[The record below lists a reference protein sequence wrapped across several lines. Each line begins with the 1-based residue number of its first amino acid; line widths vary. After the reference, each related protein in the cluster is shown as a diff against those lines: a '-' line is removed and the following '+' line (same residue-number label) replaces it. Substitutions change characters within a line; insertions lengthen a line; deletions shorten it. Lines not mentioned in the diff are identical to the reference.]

1 MCGPTLFDFG
11 GVLSLE
17 WLIMI
22 QLSRVFILS
31 FLLWPVVSGAD
42 IYRYVDGEG
51 VIHYSNVQPDE
62 KFTLY
67 LREGPKAAPRAPA
80 SALQLPGANW
90 MTGYV
95 DRFSRANDLPPA
107 LVHAIIKAE
116 SNGQRNAVSR
126 KGAKGVMQLMPFTS
140 KRLRVADPFDPI
152 ENIEGGIKYIK
163 ELLVIFE
170 GNLTNAV
177 AAYNAGPAAVRKY
190 GGVPPYQETRLYVR
204 RVMDLYRQYSAAE

>member
-1 MCGPTLFDFG
+1 M
-11 GVLSLE
+11 V
-17 WLIMI
+17 

-42 IYRYVDGEG
+42 IYRYVDADG
-51 VIHYSNVQPDE
+51 VIHYSNTQPDE

-67 LREGPKAAPRAPA
+67 LREGPKAVRRSPA
-80 SALQLPGANW
+80 SSLPTANW

-95 DRFSRANDLPPA
+95 DRVSRANDLPPA

-116 SNGQRNAVSR
+116 SNGQRKAVSP

-140 KRLRVADPFDPI
+140 KRMRVIDPFDPI
-152 ENIEGGIKYIK
+152 ENIEGGIRYIK
-163 ELLVIFE
+163 ELLVSFE
-170 GNLTNAV
+170 GDLTNTV

>member
-1 MCGPTLFDFG
+1 
-11 GVLSLE
+11 
-17 WLIMI
+17 MI
-22 QLSRVFILS
+22 QFSRVFILS

-51 VIHYSNVQPDE
+51 VIHYSNTQPDE

-80 SALQLPGANW
+80 SALRLPGANW

-163 ELLVIFE
+163 ELLVTF
-170 GNLTNAV
+170 GGDLTNTV

-190 GGVPPYQETRLYVR
+190 GGVPPYQETRIYVR

>member
-1 MCGPTLFDFG
+1 M
-11 GVLSLE
+11 VR
-17 WLIMI
+17 
-22 QLSRVFILS
+22 LSRVFILS

-67 LREGPKAAPRAPA
+67 LREGPKVAPKGPG
-80 SALQLPGANW
+80 SALPGASW
-90 MTGYV
+90 MNGYV
-95 DRFSRANDLPPA
+95 DRVSRANDLPPA

-116 SNGQRNAVSR
+116 SNGQRKALSP

-163 ELLVIFE
+163 ELLVAFQ
-170 GNLTNAV
+170 GDLTNTV

-190 GGVPPYQETRLYVR
+190 GGVPPYQETRVYVR

>member
-1 MCGPTLFDFG
+1 M
-11 GVLSLE
+11 V
-17 WLIMI
+17 

-42 IYRYVDGEG
+42 IYRYVDADG
-51 VIHYSNVQPDE
+51 VIHYSNTQPDE

-67 LREGPKAAPRAPA
+67 LREGPKTVRRSPA
-80 SALQLPGANW
+80 SSLPTANW

-95 DRFSRANDLPPA
+95 DRVSRANDLPPA

-116 SNGQRNAVSR
+116 SNGQRKAVSP
-126 KGAKGVMQLMPFTS
+126 KGAEGVMQLMPFTS
-140 KRLRVADPFDPI
+140 KRMRVVDPFDPI
-152 ENIEGGIKYIK
+152 ENIEGGIRYIK
-163 ELLVIFE
+163 ELLVSFE
-170 GNLTNAV
+170 GDLTNTI

>member
-1 MCGPTLFDFG
+1 M
-11 GVLSLE
+11 V
-17 WLIMI
+17 
-22 QLSRVFILS
+22 QLSRLFILS

-42 IYRYVDGEG
+42 IYRFVDGEG
-51 VIHYSNVQPDE
+51 VVHYSNTQPDE
-62 KFTLY
+62 KFSLY

-80 SALQLPGANW
+80 SAIPGASW

-116 SNGQRNAVSR
+116 SNGQRKAVSP

-152 ENIEGGIKYIK
+152 ENIDGGIRYIK
-163 ELLVIFE
+163 ELLVTFE
-170 GNLTNAV
+170 GNLTNTV

-204 RVMDLYRQYSAAE
+204 RVMDLYRQYSAVE

>member
-1 MCGPTLFDFG
+1 M
-11 GVLSLE
+11 V
-17 WLIMI
+17 
-22 QLSRVFILS
+22 QLSRIFILS
-31 FLLWPVVSGAD
+31 FLLWPAVSGAD
-42 IYRYVDGEG
+42 IYRYVDGDG
-51 VIHYSNVQPDE
+51 VIHYSNTQPDA

-80 SALQLPGANW
+80 SALPGASW

-116 SNGQRNAVSR
+116 SNGQRKAVSP
-126 KGAKGVMQLMPFTS
+126 KGARGVMQLMPFTS
-140 KRLRVADPFDPI
+140 KRLRVAVPFDPI

-163 ELLVIFE
+163 ELLVTFE
-170 GNLTNAV
+170 GNLTNTV

-204 RVMDLYRQYSAAE
+204 RVMDLYRQYSAVE

>member
-1 MCGPTLFDFG
+1 M
-11 GVLSLE
+11 V
-17 WLIMI
+17 

-42 IYRYVDGEG
+42 IYRFVDGEG
-51 VIHYSNVQPDE
+51 VVHYSNTQPDE

-67 LREGPKAAPRAPA
+67 LREGPKAPPPAPA
-80 SALQLPGANW
+80 SALPGSSW
-90 MTGYV
+90 MNGYV

-116 SNGQRNAVSR
+116 SNGQRKAVSR

-163 ELLVIFE
+163 ELLVTFQ
-170 GNLTNAV
+170 GDLTNTV

-204 RVMDLYRQYSAAE
+204 RVLGLYRQYSAVE

>member
-1 MCGPTLFDFG
+1 M
-11 GVLSLE
+11 V
-17 WLIMI
+17 
-22 QLSRVFILS
+22 QLSRIFILS

-42 IYRYVDGEG
+42 IYRYVDREG
-51 VIHYSNVQPDE
+51 VIHYSNTQPDE

-67 LREGPKAAPRAPA
+67 LREGPKAAPRAA
-80 SALQLPGANW
+80 SALPGGGW

-116 SNGQRNAVSR
+116 SNGQRKAVSP

-140 KRLRVADPFDPI
+140 KRLRVSDPFDPI
-152 ENIEGGIKYIK
+152 ENIEGGIRYIK
-163 ELLVIFE
+163 ELLVTFE
-170 GNLTNAV
+170 GDLTNTI

-204 RVMDLYRQYSAAE
+204 RVMDLYRQYSEVE

>member
-1 MCGPTLFDFG
+1 M
-11 GVLSLE
+11 V
-17 WLIMI
+17 

-42 IYRYVDGEG
+42 IYRYVDADG
-51 VIHYSNVQPDE
+51 VIHYSNTQPDE

-67 LREGPKAAPRAPA
+67 LREGPKTVPRATVSSLPTA
-80 SALQLPGANW
+80 SW

-95 DRFSRANDLPPA
+95 DRVSRANDLPPA

-116 SNGQRNAVSR
+116 SNGQRKAVSP

-140 KRLRVADPFDPI
+140 KRMRVVDPFDPI
-152 ENIEGGIKYIK
+152 ENIEGGIRYIK
-163 ELLVIFE
+163 ELLVSFE
-170 GNLTNAV
+170 GDLTNTV

>member
-1 MCGPTLFDFG
+1 M
-11 GVLSLE
+11 V
-17 WLIMI
+17 

-42 IYRYVDGEG
+42 IYRYVDADG
-51 VIHYSNVQPDE
+51 VIHYSNTQPDE

-67 LREGPKAAPRAPA
+67 LREGPKAVRRSPA
-80 SALQLPGANW
+80 SSLPTANW

-95 DRFSRANDLPPA
+95 DRVSRANDLPPA

-116 SNGQRNAVSR
+116 SNGQRKAVSP
-126 KGAKGVMQLMPFTS
+126 KGARGVMQLMPFTS
-140 KRLRVADPFDPI
+140 KRMRVIDPFDPI
-152 ENIEGGIKYIK
+152 ENIEGGIRYIK
-163 ELLVIFE
+163 ELLVSFE
-170 GNLTNAV
+170 GDLTNTV

-204 RVMDLYRQYSAAE
+204 RVMDLYREYSAVE

>member
-1 MCGPTLFDFG
+1 M
-11 GVLSLE
+11 VH
-17 WLIMI
+17 
-22 QLSRVFILS
+22 LSRIFILS

-42 IYRYVDGEG
+42 IYRYVDREG
-51 VIHYSNVQPDE
+51 VIHYSNTQPDG

-67 LREGPKAAPRAPA
+67 LREGPKAAPRSQA
-80 SALQLPGANW
+80 SGLPESGW

-95 DRFSRANDLPPA
+95 DRVSRANDLPPA

-116 SNGQRNAVSR
+116 SNGQRKAVSR

-140 KRLRVADPFDPI
+140 KRMRVADPFDPI

-163 ELLVIFE
+163 ELLVAFE
-170 GNLTNAV
+170 GDLTNTV

-190 GGVPPYQETRLYVR
+190 GGVPPYQETRIYVR
-204 RVMDLYRQYSAAE
+204 RVMDLYRQYSAVE

>member
-1 MCGPTLFDFG
+1 M
-11 GVLSLE
+11 V
-17 WLIMI
+17 

-31 FLLWPVVSGAD
+31 FLLWPVASGAD
-42 IYRYVDGEG
+42 IYRYVDADG
-51 VIHYSNVQPDE
+51 VIHYSNTQPDE

-67 LREGPKAAPRAPA
+67 LREGPKAVRRSPA
-80 SALQLPGANW
+80 SSLPTASW

-95 DRFSRANDLPPA
+95 DRVSRANDLPPA

-116 SNGQRNAVSR
+116 SNGQRKAVSP

-140 KRLRVADPFDPI
+140 KRMRVIDPFDPI
-152 ENIEGGIKYIK
+152 ENIEGGIRYIK
-163 ELLVIFE
+163 ELLVSFE
-170 GNLTNAV
+170 GDLTNTV

>member
-1 MCGPTLFDFG
+1 M
-11 GVLSLE
+11 V
-17 WLIMI
+17 

-42 IYRYVDGEG
+42 IYRYVDADG
-51 VIHYSNVQPDE
+51 VIHYSNTQPDE

-67 LREGPKAAPRAPA
+67 LREGPKTVPRATA
-80 SALQLPGANW
+80 SSLPTESW

-95 DRFSRANDLPPA
+95 DRVSRANDLPPA

-116 SNGQRNAVSR
+116 SNGQRKAVSP

-140 KRLRVADPFDPI
+140 KRMRVIDPFDPI
-152 ENIEGGIKYIK
+152 ENIEGGIRYIK
-163 ELLVIFE
+163 ELLVSFE
-170 GNLTNAV
+170 GDLTNTV

>member
-1 MCGPTLFDFG
+1 M
-11 GVLSLE
+11 V
-17 WLIMI
+17 
-22 QLSRVFILS
+22 QLSRLFILS

-42 IYRYVDGEG
+42 IYRFVDRDGG
-51 VIHYSNVQPDE
+51 VHYSNTQPDE

-80 SALQLPGANW
+80 SAISGESW

-116 SNGQRNAVSR
+116 SNGQRKAVSR
-126 KGAKGVMQLMPFTS
+126 KGAMGVMQLMPFTS

-152 ENIEGGIKYIK
+152 ENIEGGVKYIK
-163 ELLVIFE
+163 ELLVAFE
-170 GNLTNAV
+170 GNLTNTV

-190 GGVPPYQETRLYVR
+190 GGIPPYQETRLYVR
-204 RVMDLYRQYSAAE
+204 RVMDLYRRYSAVE

>member
-67 LREGPKAAPRAPA
+67 LREGPKAAPPAPA
-80 SALQLPGANW
+80 SALRLPGASW

-163 ELLVIFE
+163 ELLVTF
-170 GNLTNAV
+170 GGDLTNTV

-190 GGVPPYQETRLYVR
+190 GGVPPYQETRIYVR

>member
-1 MCGPTLFDFG
+1 M
-11 GVLSLE
+11 V
-17 WLIMI
+17 
-22 QLSRVFILS
+22 QLSRLFILS

-51 VIHYSNVQPDE
+51 VIHYSNTQPDE

-67 LREGPKAAPRAPA
+67 LREGPKAPPRAQA
-80 SALQLPGANW
+80 SELPGASW

-116 SNGQRNAVSR
+116 SNGRRTAVSR

-140 KRLRVADPFDPI
+140 KRMRVNDPFEPI

-163 ELLVIFE
+163 ELLVAFE
-170 GNLTNAV
+170 GDLTSTI

-190 GGVPPYQETRLYVR
+190 GGVPPYQETRQYVR
-204 RVMDLYRQYSAAE
+204 RVMHLYRQYSAVE

>member
-1 MCGPTLFDFG
+1 M
-11 GVLSLE
+11 V
-17 WLIMI
+17 
-22 QLSRVFILS
+22 QLPRLFILS
-31 FLLWPVVSGAD
+31 FLLWPVASGAD
-42 IYRYVDGEG
+42 IYRFVDAEG
-51 VIHYSNVQPDE
+51 VIHYSNIQPGE
-62 KFTLY
+62 KYTLY
-67 LREGPKAAPRAPA
+67 LREGPKDAPRAQA
-80 SALQLPGANW
+80 SSIPGASW

-116 SNGQRNAVSR
+116 SNGQRTAVSR

-140 KRLRVADPFDPI
+140 KRLRVNDPFDPI

-163 ELLVIFE
+163 ELLVAFE
-170 GNLTNAV
+170 GDLTNTV

-204 RVMDLYRQYSAAE
+204 RVMDLYRRYSAVE